1 MESYAIFTSHKN
13 GNCKFILY
21 THKNGDEHRI
31 PSEGLVALAAVS
43 ILALM
48 LLPLLLPL
56 LKFWRIMFR

>member
-1 MESYAIFTSHKN
+1 
-13 GNCKFILY
+13 
-21 THKNGDEHRI
+21 
-31 PSEGLVALAAVS
+31 VALAAVS